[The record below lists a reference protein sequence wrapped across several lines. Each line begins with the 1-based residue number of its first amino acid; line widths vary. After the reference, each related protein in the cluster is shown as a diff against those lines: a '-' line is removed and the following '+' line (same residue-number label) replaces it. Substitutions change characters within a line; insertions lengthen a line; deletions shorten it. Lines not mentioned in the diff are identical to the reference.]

1 MLQVKFPISIN
12 FFKRVQNKM
21 HYAVSKQTVAEI
33 IYRTKKME
41 ESLKTVFKYKYGKLA
56 LNILIKEIFI
66 FMLIN

>member
-1 MLQVKFPISIN
+1 MLQVKSPISIN

-21 HYAVSKQTVAEI
+21 HYAVSKQTAAEI
-33 IYRTKKME
+33 IYSTKNME
-41 ESLKTVFKYKYGKLA
+41 KSLKAVFKYKYGKLA

>member
-41 ESLKTVFKYKYGKLA
+41 ESLKAVFKYKYGKLA